1 MLNGRA
7 RFILLF
13 FVFFEVFL
21 VTTSYT
27 DADLT
32 AERIVLQNKFATIT
46 INFFS
51 QNTANNNPLTTL
63 FRTTSV
69 QPGGFDIGAVRV
81 RNGVQKN
88 IKYSLKTVKMNGDE
102 GFCRALKLRTF
113 HRDVSLK
120 YDGSLMDYSA
130 TSSLSENALEDWIF
144 LVGLD
149 DSGAQLKNKS
159 CEFNFVMRTYRDSPD
174 ETGGI
179 FAERKVNNIISS
191 GAW

>member
-1 MLNGRA
+1 MLNGRT

-13 FVFFEVFL
+13 LVFLEVFL

-27 DADLT
+27 DADLS
-32 AERIVLQNKFATIT
+32 AERIVLQNKFTTIT

-63 FRTTSV
+63 LRTSSM
-69 QPGGFDIGAVRV
+69 QPGGFDVGAIRV
-81 RNGVQKN
+81 RNGVQKDL
-88 IKYSLKTVKMNGDE
+88 KYSLKTVKVNGDDT
-102 GFCRALKLRTF
+102 FCRALTLRTF
-113 HRDVSLK
+113 HRDLSVK
-120 YDGSLMDYSA
+120 YDGSLMDY
-130 TSSLSENALEDWIF
+130 TVSSTLSDTVPEDWI
-144 LVGLD
+144 LLIGLD
-149 DSGAQLKNKS
+149 DAGEQLKNKS

-191 GAW
+191 GTW